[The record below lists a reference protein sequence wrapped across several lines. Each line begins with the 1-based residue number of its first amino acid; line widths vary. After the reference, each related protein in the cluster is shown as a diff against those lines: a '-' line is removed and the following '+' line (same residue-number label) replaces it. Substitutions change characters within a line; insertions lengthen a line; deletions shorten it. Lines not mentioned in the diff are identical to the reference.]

1 MQHAIVG
8 PPAWNGRAG
17 PDNRSMPTDLPPK
30 PRRTQA
36 SRSTETRQR
45 VMDTAV
51 ALISE
56 RSFQAAT
63 VFEIAKRAGV
73 TTGAV
78 QHHFPSKAD
87 LILNLIDHLG
97 TLPIEDGGIW
107 PDTGMPL
114 AERVHAFVQALWLR
128 SYAPARFLVAWSV
141 YFGCS
146 DEPTVLQH
154 VGQRRDAMTA
164 RLHARFGETFPEAGD
179 GEGRQTLVDT
189 LLSCLRGLGVG
200 RTFGTDA
207 DAEARQLRFI
217 AAMVV
222 HHCAGVAQKAPASRK
237 PRAVKPPAPRR
248 RPAAR

>member
-1 MQHAIVG
+1 MQHASVG
-8 PPAWNGRAG
+8 PPGWNAVTT
-17 PDNRSMPTDLPPK
+17 PDNAAMPDQLPRT
-30 PRRTQA
+30 RRTQA

-87 LILNLIDHLG
+87 LILSLIDHLG
-97 TLPIEDGGIW
+97 TLPIESGGIW
-107 PDTGMPL
+107 PAPTVPL
-114 AERVHAFVQALWLR
+114 AERAEAFVRALWLR
-128 SYAPARFLVAWSV
+128 SYEPARFLVAWSV
-141 YFGCS
+141 YFGCAG
-146 DEPTVLQH
+146 EPAVLQH

-164 RLHARFGETFPEAGD
+164 RLHTRFAEMFPEAGG
-179 GEGRQTLVDT
+179 GEGCQTLVDT

-200 RTFGTDA
+200 RTFGADA
-207 DAEARQLRFI
+207 QAEARQLRFI
-217 AAMVV
+217 AGMVV
-222 HHCAGVAQKAPASRK
+222 QHCASVAPAAAGQART
-237 PRAVKPPAPRR
+237 VKPPARR
-248 RPAAR
+248 RPPAAR

>member
-1 MQHAIVG
+1 
-8 PPAWNGRAG
+8 
-17 PDNRSMPTDLPPK
+17 
-30 PRRTQA
+30 
-36 SRSTETRQR
+36 
-45 VMDTAV
+45 MDTAV

-87 LILNLIDHLG
+87 LILSLIDHLG
-97 TLPIEDGGIW
+97 TLPIESGGIW
-107 PDTGMPL
+107 PAVTVPL
-114 AERVHAFVQALWLR
+114 PERAQAFVQALWQR
-128 SYAPARFLVAWSV
+128 SYEPARFLVAWSV

-146 DEPTVLQH
+146 GEPAVLQH

-164 RLHARFGETFPEAGD
+164 RLHVRFGEIFPEAGD
-179 GEGRQTLVDT
+179 GEPRQTLVDT

-200 RTFGTDA
+200 RTFGA
-207 DAEARQLRFI
+207 HPDAEARQLRFM
-217 AAMVV
+217 ATMVV
-222 HHCAGVAQKAPASRK
+222 QHCASVAQAKPAGARG
-237 PRAVKPPAPRR
+237 RAVKSPAAPR

>member
-1 MQHAIVG
+1 MQHAILR
-8 PPAWNGRAG
+8 PPPWSGQQD
-17 PDNRSMPTDLPPK
+17 PDNRAMPTDPLQRT
-30 PRRTQA
+30 RRTQA

-87 LILNLIDHLG
+87 LILSLIDHLG
-97 TLPIEDGGIW
+97 TLPIESGGIW
-107 PDTGMPL
+107 PATTMPL
-114 AERVHAFVQALWLR
+114 AERAHAFVQALWQR
-128 SYAPARFLVAWSV
+128 SYEPTRFLVAWSV

-146 DEPTVLQH
+146 GEPAVLQH

-179 GEGRQTLVDT
+179 GEGRETLVDT

-200 RTFGTDA
+200 RTFGADA
-207 DAEARQLRFI
+207 DAEARQLRFM
-217 AAMVV
+217 ATMVL
-222 HHCAGVAQKAPASRK
+222 HHCASVAPRTPAAPGAG
-237 PRAVKPPAPRR
+237 AVKPPARR
-248 RPAAR
+248 RPPAAR

>member
-1 MQHAIVG
+1 M
-8 PPAWNGRAG
+8 PP
-17 PDNRSMPTDLPPK
+17 DLPPRT
-30 PRRTQA
+30 RRTQA

-63 VFEIAKRAGV
+63 VFAIAKRAGV

-87 LILNLIDHLG
+87 LILSLIDHLG
-97 TLPIEDGGIW
+97 TLPIESGGIW
-107 PDTGMPL
+107 PAPAMPL
-114 AERVHAFVQALWLR
+114 AERAQAFVQALWQR
-128 SYAPARFLVAWSV
+128 SYEPARFLVAWSV

-146 DEPTVLQH
+146 GEPAVLQH

-164 RLHARFGETFPEAGD
+164 RLHLRFGETFPEAGD
-179 GEGRQTLVDT
+179 GEARQTLVDT

-200 RTFGTDA
+200 RTFGADA
-207 DAEARQLRFI
+207 DAEARQLRFM
-217 AAMVV
+217 ATMVV
-222 HHCAGVAQKAPASRK
+222 QHCASVAPGKPART
-237 PRAVKPPAPRR
+237 RARGPVKPPAPRR